1 MRFSELI
8 AKKDLTNRERDDLV
22 TQARIMEAALYDQ
35 EDLVNAFKRS
45 GFAFTPGRVLAGQ
58 RNVVFD
64 KDGITLRPAENSLF
78 NWTVLSWDP
87 ADDAGRWYGVLGCFL
102 TGSTPNRS
110 SAVGLTAQ
118 NESGGSGI
126 ARLDLQ
132 ATAGGA
138 GVWIAMHSTSGID
151 INAGGADQDTQI
163 QGENVTDVFKVDAGR
178 DQVLVGTSI
187 AIKERADN
195 KPNIAGYGQ
204 LWVKNTTPCELWFTD
219 DAGTDTQLA

>member
-45 GFAFTPGRVLAGQ
+45 GFVFTPGRVLAGQ

-64 KDGITLRPAENSLF
+64 KDGITLRPAENSIF
-78 NWTVLSWDP
+78 NWAVLSWEP
-87 ADDAGRWYGVLGCFL
+87 ADDAGRWYGVLGCYL

-110 SAVGLTAQ
+110 GMVGLAAQ

-126 ARLDLQ
+126 AQLDLQ
-132 ATAGGA
+132 AAGSVIA
-138 GVWIAMHSTSGID
+138 WIKMHSTSGID
-151 INAGGADQDTQI
+151 INAAGADLDTQI

-178 DQVLVGTSI
+178 NQVLVGTSI

-195 KPNIAGYGQ
+195 KVNIAGYGQ
-204 LWVKNTTPCELWFTD
+204 IWVKNTTPCELWFTD
-219 DAGTDTQLA
+219 DAGIDMQLA